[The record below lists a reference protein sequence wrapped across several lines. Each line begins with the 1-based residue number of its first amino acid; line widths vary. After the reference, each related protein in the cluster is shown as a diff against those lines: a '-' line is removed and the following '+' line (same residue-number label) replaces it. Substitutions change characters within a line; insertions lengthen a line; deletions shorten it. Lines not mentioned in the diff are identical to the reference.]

1 MMKKLIS
8 AAVVAALAVGP
19 ACAAVTQQYNVTIK
33 NVGFQGAA
41 GYVTLNEALSVGCLY
56 TTLYLPDLGTSSGKG
71 LYSQLLTALSSGLP
85 LARVDYT
92 LDPASV
98 PQPNK
103 CTVSLIAL

>member
-8 AAVVAALAVGP
+8 AAAIAALTVSSAY
-19 ACAAVTQQYNVTIK
+19 ATTQTNLTIK
-33 NVGFQGAA
+33 SVGFQGGV
-41 GYVTLNEALSVGCLY
+41 GYLTVNEVLTTTCAYSV
-56 TTLYLPDLGTSSGKG
+56 LYLPDLGTTNGKG

-92 LDPASV
+92 ADPV
-98 PQPNK
+98 GPPVNK